1 MNKHDI
7 KQLIRK
13 HQLLTIEVDDRHLA
27 LMQEVFD
34 TGVQAGIEKAKR
46 SVEWRINGD
55 LMVQFIDK
63 GWEA

>member
-1 MNKHDI
+1 MNKLNI

-13 HQLLTIEVDDRHLA
+13 HKLMTIEVDSRHID

-34 TGVQAGIEKAKR
+34 LGVQAGIEKAKR

-55 LMVQFIDK
+55 LMVQFIEQ